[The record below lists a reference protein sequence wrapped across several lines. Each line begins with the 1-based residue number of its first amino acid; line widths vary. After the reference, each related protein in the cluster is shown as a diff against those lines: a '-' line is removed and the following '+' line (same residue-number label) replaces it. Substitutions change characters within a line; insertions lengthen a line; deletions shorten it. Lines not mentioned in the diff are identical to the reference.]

1 MIWDFIVVVLYNA
14 LGVIFNQI
22 ARLDDVSLPS
32 TLQTSLDAISPYYS
46 SLDTI
51 FPMDTTLDILFFEL
65 IVVGGYFSYKL
76 VRWGY
81 RKIPGIT

>member
-1 MIWDFIVVVLYNA
+1 MIWDFIVIVLYNA
-14 LGVIFNQI
+14 LGLIFNQI
-22 ARLDDVSLPS
+22 ARLDDVSLPNA
-32 TLQTSLDAISPYYS
+32 LQTALDDISPYYTS
-46 SLDTI
+46 IDVI
-51 FPMDTTLDILFFEL
+51 FPMGTALDILFFEL